1 MKDSWP
7 KPLYCLLEEKCPGV
21 NSVSYTCVLLY
32 PSEGLLQGVSSS
44 GALGGV
50 RWQAIGIHSFNC
62 WVAVG
67 LVRDAGEAV
76 DNWSDNAGH
85 S

>member
-1 MKDSWP
+1 M
-7 KPLYCLLEEKCPGV
+7 
-21 NSVSYTCVLLY
+21 NSVSYTRVLLHT
-32 PSEGLLQGVSSS
+32 SEGLLQSVSSS

-50 RWQAIGIHSFNC
+50 RGQAVGIHSFHC

-67 LVRDAGEAV
+67 LVRDASEAV
-76 DNWSDNAGH
+76 DNWSDDAGH